1 MFDYDM
7 TIGQETTKMSAGVL
21 SGSAFCFMNEL
32 SIWHVI
38 EKIHWIRVHEV
49 YFAYIIVKHYELL
62 CQLI

>member
-1 MFDYDM
+1 
-7 TIGQETTKMSAGVL
+7 MSAGVL